1 MSEQKIYSVHAELRR
16 NNSVDITDL
25 VEKTLLKELRKE
37 VENEI
42 RRQETQRIIQ
52 SNNRK
57 IEDYLKTIKND
68 IPE

>member
-1 MSEQKIYSVHAELRR
+1 MSEQKIYSVHAELMRYI
-16 NNSVDITDL
+16 SVDITYL
-25 VEKTLLKELRKE
+25 MEKTLGKEFRKE
-37 VENEI
+37 VEDEV
-42 RRQETQRIIQ
+42 RRQATQRIID

>member
-16 NNSVDITDL
+16 NISVDITDL

-42 RRQETQRIIQ
+42 RRQATKKIID